1 MELLGEYYNT
11 KFGLDFRSIRYPGIL
26 SAETLPGG
34 GTTDYAI
41 DIFYKAV
48 KNEKYTCFLEKV
60 RLPARLDSLS
70 AALFCAL

>member
-1 MELLGEYYNT
+1 MFVQVYLELLGEYYHS
-11 KFGLDFRSIRYPGIL
+11 KFGVDFRSIRYPGIL

-48 KNEKYTCFLEKV
+48 KDEKYTCFLEKV
-60 RLPARLDSLS
+60 RTLSLNG
-70 AALFCAL
+70 